1 MGYLACSS
9 LRCCAGAQSHSDV
22 ATRGFW
28 ATLLLIDR
36 RAPRVRA
43 SPELGRYVGGMIPRA
58 VTDRILGRLDALESA
73 KCVRILLAVES
84 GSRAWG
90 FPSLDSDYDVRFVYV
105 RPLDDYLAIEPRRD
119 VIECPIEGDLDLSGW
134 DIQKALRLL
143 LKANPALNEWL
154 VSPVR
159 YRWQATVADRLRTLA
174 GRTPYRRTGQHHYLG
189 LGHSIYQKYIHKRET
204 VALKKYFYVVRP
216 VMALRWLRT
225 RTDPPPMR
233 LSEIRAGIAI
243 SPGADQA
250 VGELIA
256 RKAATRELGTGP
268 RIPALDRMIEDE
280 LAKEVTAP
288 RRIGDPQLL
297 ADANLLFRDVVRS
310 QD

>member
-1 MGYLACSS
+1 MPTTTDAHL
-9 LRCCAGAQSHSDV
+9 V
-22 ATRGFW
+22 AEPIPGRSGLW
-28 ATLLLIDR
+28 PTLLLIDR
-36 RAPRVRA
+36 QAPRIRG
-43 SPELGRYVGGMIPRA
+43 SPELGRYLEGMIPGA
-58 VTDRILGRLDALESA
+58 VTDRILGRLASLEA
-73 KCVRILLAVES
+73 DRGVRILLAVES

-90 FPSLDSDYDVRFVYV
+90 FPSVDSDYDVRFIYV
-105 RPLDDYLAIEPRRD
+105 RPLEDYLAIEPRRD
-119 VIECPIEGDLDLSGW
+119 VIECPVEGDLDLSGW

-159 YRWQATVADRLRTLA
+159 YRWQATVAERLRTLA
-174 GRTPYRRTGQHHYLG
+174 SRAPYRRTGQYHYFHLG
-189 LGHSIYQKYIHKRET
+189 RSTYRKYIRKRET

-225 RTDPPPMR
+225 RTDPPPMG

-243 SPGADQA
+243 RPGADQA

-280 LAKEVTAP
+280 LEKEVTAP
-288 RRIGDPQLL
+288 RRLGDPQLL

-310 QD
+310 RG